1 MAHFCKWVGLALL
14 LSLALSACGGGGG
27 GGGAGVSSTG
37 SPGNAALVA
46 YPASLATLNDA
57 NVVPVVVESGPGRN
71 VNMPYVTVTVC
82 SPGTNHCQAINNVLL
97 DTGSTGLRLFASQ
110 IDPAVVLPPQRIG
123 DSSSISECAQF
134 LSMVAWGPVR
144 QADVVMGGERAEAVP
159 IQLMD
164 ANFAPLPTDCG
175 DAPLV
180 ASSTGS
186 RTKALYANGIL
197 GVGLFVND
205 GQIYFNCASPDA
217 ACQFSPPVSQQVQN
231 PVRAFAVN
239 NNGIAI
245 QLPSLSEQGANQ
257 AQGYLIFGVGT
268 QSNNQLGAAHVVPV
282 DPSSGFFT
290 TFYKGRTLNN
300 SMIDSGSNGLYFD
313 DAQVFP
319 ASCTRPVGFYCPDKV
334 QHLSASIAL
343 AASSAA
349 VSFQIANASALF
361 APGTNLAF
369 NNLGGPGGDSFFNWG
384 LPFFFG
390 RTVYTV
396 IEGQQVRQGA
406 RSLPGPF
413 HAFSD

>member
-1 MAHFCKWVGLALL
+1 
-14 LSLALSACGGGGG
+14 
-27 GGGAGVSSTG
+27 
-37 SPGNAALVA
+37 
-46 YPASLATLNDA
+46 
-57 NVVPVVVESGPGRN
+57 VVPVVVESGPGRN

-82 SPGTNHCQAINNVLL
+82 SPGTNHCQSINNVLL
-97 DTGSTGLRLFASQ
+97 DTGSTGLRLFANQ
-110 IDPAVVLPPQRIG
+110 IDSTVELPPHRIG

-134 LSMVAWGPVR
+134 LSMVAWGSVR
-144 QADVVMGGERAEAVP
+144 QADVVMGGERAASVA

-164 ANFAPLPTDCG
+164 ANYAPLPSDCG

-180 ASSTGS
+180 STSNSS

-217 ACQFSPPVSQQVQN
+217 SCQISPRTSQQVQN
-231 PVRAFAVN
+231 PVRGFAVN

-245 QLPSLSEQGANQ
+245 QLPTLSEQGANR

-268 QSNNQLGAAHVVPV
+268 QSNNQLGKANVVPV
-282 DPSSGFFT
+282 DRSSGTFT
-290 TFYKGRTLNN
+290 TVYKGRTLSN

-313 DAQVFP
+313 DSQAFP
-319 ASCTRPVGFYCPDKV
+319 ASCVRPSGFYCPDSA

-343 AASSAA
+343 ATSSAQ
-349 VSFQIANASALF
+349 VDFQIANANTLF

-369 NNLGGPGGDSFFNWG
+369 NNLGGPAGDTFFDWG

-390 RTVYTV
+390 RTVFTV
-396 IEGQQVRQGA
+396 IEGQQVGLG
-406 RSLPGPF
+406 SPTLSGPF
-413 HAFSD
+413 HAFSN

>member
-1 MAHFCKWVGLALL
+1 MAHAYKPAGLALC
-14 LSLALSACGGGGG
+14 LSLALTLALNACGGGGG
-27 GGGAGVSSTG
+27 GGGGGTG
-37 SPGNAALVA
+37 ATALAA
-46 YPASLATLNDA
+46 YPVSLATLSDA

-82 SPGTNHCQAINNVLL
+82 SPGTNRCQAINNVLL
-97 DTGSTGLRLFASQ
+97 DTGSTGLRLFANQ
-110 IDPAVVLPPQRIG
+110 IDPALVLPPQRIG
-123 DSSSISECAQF
+123 GSSTISECAQF
-134 LSMVAWGPVR
+134 LSMVAWGPVHLG
-144 QADVVMGGERAEAVP
+144 DVVMGGERAPAMP

-164 ANFAPLPTDCG
+164 ANFAPVPTDCG
-175 DAPLV
+175 SAPLV
-180 ASSTGS
+180 ASSNSS

-205 GQIYFNCASPDA
+205 GQIYFDCPAPEA
-217 ACQFSPPVSQQVQN
+217 ACQISPPPGQQVQN

-245 QLPSLSEQGANQ
+245 QLPALSPEGVGR

-282 DPSSGFFT
+282 DRHSGYFT
-290 TFYKGRTLNN
+290 THYQGRALHN

-313 DAQVFP
+313 DTQTFP
-319 ASCTRPVGFYCPDKV
+319 ASCARLAGFYCPDSA
-334 QHLSASIAL
+334 QQLSASIAL
-343 AASSAA
+343 AASRAP
-349 VSFQIANASALF
+349 VNFQIANASTLF

-369 NNLGGPGGDSFFNWG
+369 NNLGGPGGDTFFDWG

-396 IEGQQVRQGA
+396 IEGQQVAQGGQ
-406 RSLPGPF
+406 SLPGPF
-413 HAFSD
+413 HAFID

>member
-1 MAHFCKWVGLALL
+1 MT
-14 LSLALSACGGGGG
+14 LSACGGGGG
-27 GGGAGVSSTG
+27 GGGGQGT
-37 SPGNAALVA
+37 AALAA
-46 YPASLATLNDA
+46 YPVSLASLNDA

-82 SPGTNHCQAINNVLL
+82 SPGTNHCQAISNVLL
-97 DTGSTGLRLFASQ
+97 DTGSTGLRLFASL
-110 IDPAVVLPPQRIG
+110 IDPTVVLPAHRIG
-123 DSSSISECAQF
+123 NSSTITECAQF

-144 QADVVMGGERAEAVP
+144 QADVLMGGERAAAVP

-164 ANFAPLPTDCG
+164 ANFAPLPADCG

-180 ASSTGS
+180 ASSTSS

-205 GQIYFNCASPDA
+205 GQIYFDCPAPDA
-217 ACQFSPPVSQQVQN
+217 SCQFSPPVSQQVQN

-245 QLPSLSEQGANQ
+245 QLPALPQQGANR

-282 DPSSGFFT
+282 DPSSGTFT
-290 TFYKGRTLNN
+290 TVYKGRALNN
-300 SMIDSGSNGLYFD
+300 SVMDSGSNGLYFD
-313 DAQVFP
+313 DPQGSLA
-319 ASCTRPVGFYCPDKV
+319 ACARPVGFYCPDAG
-334 QHLSASIAL
+334 QQLSASIVL
-343 AASSAA
+343 AGSSAQ
-349 VSFQIANASALF
+349 VNFQIANASALF

-369 NNLGGPGGDSFFNWG
+369 NNLGGPGGDSFFDWG

-396 IEGQQVRQGA
+396 IEGQQVNQGA
-406 RSLPGPF
+406 QTRPGPF

>member
-1 MAHFCKWVGLALL
+1 MAHFCKPLCLVFCLALVL
-14 LSLALSACGGGGG
+14 TLSACGGGGS
-27 GGGAGVSSTG
+27 GGAGGALAPG
-37 SPGNAALVA
+37 SATQAA
-46 YPASLATLNDA
+46 YPVGLATLNDA

-82 SPGTNHCQAINNVLL
+82 SPGTTHCQSINNVLL
-97 DTGSTGLRLFASQ
+97 DTGSTGLRLFANQ
-110 IDPAVVLPPQRIG
+110 IDPAVVLPPHRIG
-123 DSSSISECAQF
+123 NSSSITECAQF

-144 QADVVMGGERAEAVP
+144 QADVLMGGERAAAVP

-164 ANFAPLPTDCG
+164 ANFAPLPADCG

-180 ASSTGS
+180 ASSSSS

-205 GQIYFNCASPDA
+205 GQIYFDCPAPDA
-217 ACQFSPPVSQQVQN
+217 RCQFTPPVSQQVQN

-245 QLPSLSEQGANQ
+245 QLPALAQEGVNR

-282 DPSSGFFT
+282 DPSSGTFT
-290 TFYKGRTLNN
+290 TVYKGRTLNN

-313 DAQVFP
+313 DPQGLL
-319 ASCTRPVGFYCPDKV
+319 SRCSRPVGFYCPDSA
-334 QHLSASIAL
+334 QHLSAAIAL
-343 AASSAA
+343 AGSSAQ
-349 VSFQIANASALF
+349 VDFQIANANALF

-369 NNLGGPGGDSFFNWG
+369 NNLGGPGGDSFFDWG

-390 RTVYTV
+390 RTVFTV
-396 IEGQQVRQGA
+396 IEGQPVASGAQTRQ
-406 RSLPGPF
+406 GPF